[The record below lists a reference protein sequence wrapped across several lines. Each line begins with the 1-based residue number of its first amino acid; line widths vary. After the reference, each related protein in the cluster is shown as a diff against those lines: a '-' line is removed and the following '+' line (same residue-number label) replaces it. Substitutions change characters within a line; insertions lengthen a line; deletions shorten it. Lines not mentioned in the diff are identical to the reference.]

1 MATAIGCLSGMAGGF
16 VGGFSGAFLQ
26 GASLGQSLAAGF
38 MGGVAGGL
46 TGAIMAGAIYGIG
59 QLPIPFLHGPCIATT
74 PSSYAVQQN
83 LTVTASRNWAYR
95 TLGSLLPKVGQ
106 IIHGLPNGV
115 LAAGVSGGAVG
126 GSMASLLSLPTN
138 INPVQLQQVSYRTPL
153 ASAVYESSYLSFNG
167 NNLIWNDLYSDGTS
181 RFNAMWDAVS
191 GPYGN
196 GHLENGSYTV
206 DNLRIRTEAKFKRNN
221 VGYTVD
227 LTPNFVTNR
236 TDLRIHP
243 CRGNGT
249 EGCIGLFDSASD
261 LNIFY
266 DKLNWYFINVKSTMN
281 LVVHGY

>member
-1 MATAIGCLSGMAGGF
+1 
-16 VGGFSGAFLQ
+16 
-26 GASLGQSLAAGF
+26 
-38 MGGVAGGL
+38 
-46 TGAIMAGAIYGIG
+46 
-59 QLPIPFLHGPCIATT
+59 
-74 PSSYAVQQN
+74 
-83 LTVTASRNWAYR
+83 
-95 TLGSLLPKVGQ
+95 VGQ